1 VAVFPRGWGGVS
13 AHSSPPNA
21 EFKIDGLQSLHTSS
35 LRINHLAH
43 EAEIA
48 QTAVGSEF
56 ESCGD
61 KILLSTSSRPF
72 FGPHNLRVPGA
83 LSLTVGVRV
92 SAP

>member
-13 AHSSPPNA
+13 DHSSPPNA

-35 LRINHLAH
+35 LRIKDINHLAH
-43 EAEIA
+43 EAE
-48 QTAVGSEF
+48 GSEF

-61 KILLSTSSRPF
+61 KILLLSTSSRPV

-83 LSLTVGVRV
+83 LSLRVRV
-92 SAP
+92 RVGAP